1 LNPEVQHRIST
12 LPDRV
17 THIDRIFVA
26 SDLDTEPPPA
36 LVLCAVDD
44 PVASTLVYKECQARR
59 IPANI
64 ADVPPECD
72 FYFGSI
78 HRQGPLQI
86 MVSTNGQGPRMAAL
100 VRRWIAKNL
109 PINVGDAV
117 QKVGVLRQKLREL
130 SPNIEDGAK
139 RMGWMSKV
147 CNTWSLEALC
157 AMTEQDMERLLTF
170 YGSNEVPGSKQ
181 IQGKEKAKEDQII
194 AFDGSFGWS
203 I

>member
-1 LNPEVQHRIST
+1 
-12 LPDRV
+12 V
-17 THIDRIFVA
+17 THIDREFTP
-26 SDLDTEPPPA
+26 SDLDIEPPPV

-44 PVASTLVYKECQARR
+44 PVASTVIYKECQARK

-109 PINVGDAV
+109 PLNVGEAV
-117 QKVGVLRQKLREL
+117 GKVGVLRQKLREL
-130 SPNIEDGAK
+130 APNIEEGSK

-157 AMTEQDMERLLTF
+157 GMTEQDMDKLLTY

-181 IQGKEKAKEDQII
+181 IRGKENLDKDKAIP
-194 AFDGSFGWS
+194 FDGSFGWS